1 MLNIGDFAGITGLSV
16 KALRHYDEKGLLVPD
31 SVDERSGYR
40 RYGEGQVR
48 AGATVRAL
56 RAAGLSL
63 PEIAEAA
70 AQDSAVSA
78 VRAHRDRVL
87 VEREREDRA
96 FAAAEQELRALR
108 VPVSIELRHAPEQH
122 FVGRPLHAP
131 SEDPDALTDD
141 DANATFAELYGQLVG
156 AGIPL
161 SGEFWTAL
169 RSGSAGTSS
178 SWGAGRCPARSTRSG
193 RTPATTLASSQRA
206 PNSSP
211 SGGRSTVRNCLMGRR
226 IPRSSHSST
235 RSTSAASSCVS
246 TAWRCGRPCLD
257 RIPTIVRWRSRFAST
272 SARQASAG
280 GRRPRR
286 RPISAV
292 SGIPSTEGRRGASP
306 TDDAHGG
313 APWENGRP
321 RRSVPLRKHATSS
334 RRAPAQMMSSNHSS
348 RTHTRRS
355 AIPPR

>member
-141 DANATFAELYGQLVG
+141 DANAAFAELYGQLVG

-169 RSGSAGTSS
+169 RSGERGDLELVGCWAVPGPFDSEWAHPGDHV
-178 SWGAGRCPARSTRSG
+178 GILPARTELVAQWRPEHGEELPDGATHPAIIALFDALDERGIELRLNRMEVRQTVLGQDPDDFTVEVSVRIHE
-193 RTPATTLASSQRA
+193 RT
-206 PNSSP
+206 
-211 SGGRSTVRNCLMGRR
+211 
-226 IPRSSHSST
+226 
-235 RSTSAASSCVS
+235 
-246 TAWRCGRPCLD
+246 
-257 RIPTIVRWRSRFAST
+257 
-272 SARQASAG
+272 AG
-280 GRRPRR
+280 
-286 RPISAV
+286 
-292 SGIPSTEGRRGASP
+292 
-306 TDDAHGG
+306 
-313 APWENGRP
+313 
-321 RRSVPLRKHATSS
+321 
-334 RRAPAQMMSSNHSS
+334 
-348 RTHTRRS
+348 
-355 AIPPR
+355 